1 MRSLWQILITIKND
15 STSTSLTCDECFA
28 YMEHLVEEALVGV
41 EEEALK
47 AGIRQHMDHCPDCQD
62 HHLQKLSEMEEK
74 RRIPDKDFEKD

>member
-41 EEEALK
+41 EEDALK
-47 AGIRQHMDHCPDCQD
+47 AGIRQHMDHCPDCQN

-74 RRIPDKDFEKD
+74 RRVPDKDFEKD

>member
-15 STSTSLTCDECFA
+15 STSTSLTCDECFV

-47 AGIRQHMDHCPDCQD
+47 DGIR
-62 HHLQKLSEMEEK
+62 
-74 RRIPDKDFEKD
+74 

>member
-1 MRSLWQILITIKND
+1 MRSLWQILITIKNN
-15 STSTSLTCDECFA
+15 STSTSLTCDECFV

-74 RRIPDKDFEKD
+74 RRVPDKDFEKD

>member
-15 STSTSLTCDECFA
+15 STSTSLTCDECFV

-47 AGIRQHMDHCPDCQD
+47 DGIRQHMEHCPDCQD
-62 HHLQKLSEMEEK
+62 HHLQKLSEIEE
-74 RRIPDKDFEKD
+74 RRRVPDKDFEKD

>member
-41 EEEALK
+41 EEDALK

-74 RRIPDKDFEKD
+74 RRVPDKDFEKD

>member
-74 RRIPDKDFEKD
+74 RHVPDKDFEKD